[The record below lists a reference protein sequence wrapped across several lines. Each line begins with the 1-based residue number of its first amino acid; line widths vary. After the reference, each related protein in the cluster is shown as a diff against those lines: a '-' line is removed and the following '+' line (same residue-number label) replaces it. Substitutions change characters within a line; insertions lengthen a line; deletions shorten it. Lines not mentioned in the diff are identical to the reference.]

1 MVKIA
6 YDAGHGINTPG
17 KRSPDGERE
26 WTFNNH
32 VVLGFQAELLRYKD
46 VELLRT
52 DDSTGRT
59 DVSLKSR
66 TDKANNWKADYYISF
81 HHNAN
86 TSKWG
91 AWTGVETFTYTGV
104 QTKSTA
110 LAKAL
115 HPALVKGYGLRDRG
129 IKQANFHI
137 VRETKMPA
145 ILLEGGFMDSTTDI
159 RVLRNSNKL
168 ERAGKL
174 IAQALAS
181 HLKLQLKTS
190 KPVEIAKPTQ
200 IKPEGDKN
208 MKMSELLTASQMKQL
223 EDAYKKAFEKGL
235 LNSDEWHKK
244 VANKSIMLHEVAYL
258 NAVLWDRSN

>member
-1 MVKIA
+1 MVKVA

-17 KRSPDGERE
+17 KRSPDDERE

-52 DDSTGRT
+52 DDSTGRN

-91 AWTGVETFTYTGV
+91 TWTGVEIFTYTGV

-129 IKQANFHI
+129 IKQANLHI
-137 VRETKMPA
+137 VRETKMPS
-145 ILLEGGFMDSTTDI
+145 ILIEGGFMDSTIDI
-159 RVLRNSNKL
+159 KVIRDSKKL
-168 ERAGKL
+168 ENAGKL

-181 HLKLQLKTS
+181 YLKLQLKIS
-190 KPVEIAKPTQ
+190 EPIKPTQ
-200 IKPEGDKN
+200 NKPEGDKN
-208 MKMSELLTASQMKQL
+208 MKMSELLTASQMKQI
-223 EDAYKKAFEKGL
+223 EDAYKNAFEKGH
-235 LNSDEWHKK
+235 LNSDEWYKK
-244 VANKSIMLHEVAYL
+244 AVNKSIMLHEVAYL

>member
-17 KRSPDGERE
+17 KRSPDDERE
-26 WTFNNH
+26 WNFNNH

-52 DDSTGRT
+52 DDSTGKT
-59 DVSLKSR
+59 DVTLKAR

-91 AWTGVETFTYTGV
+91 TWTGVETFTYTGV
-104 QTKSTA
+104 QTKSTD

-145 ILLEGGFMDSTTDI
+145 ILIEGGFMDSTIDI
-159 RVLRNSNKL
+159 KVMRDTNKL
-168 ERAGKL
+168 QNAGKL

-181 HLKLQLKTS
+181 HLKLQLKN
-190 KPVEIAKPTQ
+190 VETTKPTELTKN
-200 IKPEGDKN
+200 KPEGDKT
-208 MKMSELLTASQMKQL
+208 MKMSELLNASQMKQL
-223 EDAYKKAFEKGL
+223 EESYKKAYNQGK

-244 VANKSIMLHEVAYL
+244 VANKTIMLHEVAYL

>member
-17 KRSPDGERE
+17 KRTPDGERE

-52 DDSTGRT
+52 DDSTGKT
-59 DVSLKSR
+59 DIPLKTR

-91 AWTGVETFTYTGV
+91 TWTGVETFVYLGN
-104 QTKSTA
+104 QPKSRA
-110 LAKAL
+110 LAEAI

-129 IKQANFHI
+129 IKQANLHI

-145 ILLEGGFMDSTTDI
+145 ILLEGGFMDSTIDI
-159 RVLRNSNKL
+159 KIMRDYIKL
-168 ERAGKL
+168 QNAGKL
-174 IAQALAS
+174 IAQALAKY
-181 HLKLQLKTS
+181 LKLELEERAS
-190 KPVEIAKPTQ
+190 VDEL
-200 IKPEGDKN
+200 IKERKEDDCMSN
-208 MKMSELLTASQMKQL
+208 KMSELLNDSQMKQI
-223 EDAYKKAFEKGL
+223 EKAYKKAFDQGKL
-235 LNSDEWHKK
+235 SSDEWYKK
-244 VANKSIMLHEVAYL
+244 AANKTITLHEVAYL
-258 NAVLWDRSN
+258 NAVLFDRCN